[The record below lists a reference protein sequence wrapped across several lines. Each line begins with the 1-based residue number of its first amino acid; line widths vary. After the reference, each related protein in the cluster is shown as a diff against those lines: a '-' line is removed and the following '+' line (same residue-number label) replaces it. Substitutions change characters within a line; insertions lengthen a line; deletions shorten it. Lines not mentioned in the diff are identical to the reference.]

1 MSGQFDSTLD
11 EVVDT
16 CLRIFGALQQ
26 RSVTDWME
34 VDLSTAQLKV
44 LFTVNYNGPL
54 PISRIAHIVGIG
66 APTASHLVEKL
77 VQAGLL
83 ERIESD
89 TDRRIVHAQIT
100 PAGRQ
105 ITLRLRAG
113 RADILQRWVSEL
125 APADRVA
132 LSQGVRAVFQIMVN
146 DLSRKDE
153 TAGAC
158 LQSFRKQSD
167 Q

>member
-1 MSGQFDSTLD
+1 MPEQSDSMLD

-16 CLRIFGALQQ
+16 CLRVFGALQQ
-26 RSVTDWME
+26 RSATDWME
-34 VDLSTAQLKV
+34 LDLSTAQLKV

-83 ERIESD
+83 ERIEFVA
-89 TDRRIVHAQIT
+89 DRRIVHAQIT
-100 PAGRQ
+100 PEGQA
-105 ITLRLRAG
+105 ITLRLRQG
-113 RADILQRWVSEL
+113 RADILQRWVGQLS
-125 APADRVA
+125 AADQTA
-132 LSQGVRAVFQIMVN
+132 LQQGIQALFQIVIS
-146 DLSRKDE
+146 DLSHKVEIPSDAVESIRDE
-153 TAGAC
+153 
-158 LQSFRKQSD
+158 SD